1 MTSGPQ
7 TEIFLRGEGD
17 GWYDRNK
24 VALAAQT
31 TFHEI
36 EIVWKTLAPFGQEI
50 RSILEIGCSNGA
62 KLDRLCDLFQAE
74 GRGVDPSVHAVED
87 GNRSLGPAGRVQL
100 SVSSAD
106 ALPFADKQFDLIH
119 FGFCLY
125 LVDRDDLFRTIAEA
139 DRTLRRGGF
148 LAITD
153 FDPPVRHK
161 RPYHHKPGVFAH
173 KQAYSELLTA
183 SGDYHLVS
191 KHSFSHQGEYFTRDG
206 NERISTTIL
215 HKELES

>member
-7 TEIFLRGEGD
+7 TRIFQQGEGD

-24 VALAAQT
+24 TALAAQT
-31 TFHEI
+31 NFHEI
-36 EIVWKTLAPFGQEI
+36 EVLCKTLAPFRHEI

-62 KLDRLCDLFQAE
+62 KLSRLCEFFQAE
-74 GRGVDPSVHAVED
+74 GKGIDPSVHAVDD
-87 GNRSLGPAGRVQL
+87 GNQSMGSQGRVQL
-100 SVSSAD
+100 SVASAE
-106 ALPFADKQFDLIH
+106 ALPFSDKQFDLVH

-125 LVDRDDLFRTIAEA
+125 LVDRDDLFRAMAEA

-153 FDPPVRHK
+153 FDPPIRHK
-161 RPYHHKPGVFAH
+161 RPYHHKQGVFAH

-183 SGDYHLVS
+183 SGEYHLVA
-191 KHSFSHQGEYFTRDG
+191 KHSFSHQGDFFTRDG
-206 NERISTTIL
+206 NERLSVTLL